1 MIIRRSKRYDNI
13 IGLANR
19 SLGVMKKGGS
29 RHSEHDVHVDH
40 LPRVS
45 DFLSY
50 KQSVS
55 RTSPK
60 LPARHGFKG
69 KHFTLS
75 VCCSLVAQS
84 KSSVRHKYHYRR
96 RPHPVIRLGFR
107 SSYDL
112 ISMVDV
118 CTRTRRTGHVCCPDS
133 SSLHPCCI
141 STLSMFH
148 LSSPPQSICPVALDE
163 YHRTRTLS
171 PCDRS

>member
-1 MIIRRSKRYDNI
+1 MMSILPIFQE
-13 IGLANR
+13 
-19 SLGVMKKGGS
+19 SLTFYPTSNLSQG
-29 RHSEHDVHVDH
+29 R
-40 LPRVS
+40 LPSLERDMVC
-45 DFLSY
+45 
-50 KQSVS
+50 
-55 RTSPK
+55 
-60 LPARHGFKG
+60 KG

-148 LSSPPQSICPVALDE
+148 LSSPLQSVCPVALDE
-163 YHRTRTLS
+163 YHRTRTFS